1 MLSPFQHLVRPHP
14 QCAAYFLIQSLR
26 LNLFYLRN
34 SALSLQPLTSPA
46 LPPRPSLPGQ
56 LFSGLPFAVVCI
68 YKINTR
74 VNSPTPPSRSFPT
87 LRFSRPSWGRRA
99 FNLIEVTI
107 ALGIV
112 AFAFVGLFALLPNGM
127 QTFRRSMELSV
138 CTQIAQRVIND
149 AQQTDFSTLID
160 EKNLPPYSDA
170 IAALTFRAPLVSAP
184 GYRYFDDQGD
194 EIRSSRAGRT
204 DLSDLTAEQQRRI
217 SYWVNT
223 RVMPWGVLP
232 GRTVQRAQH
241 MASVTVQVAF
251 NPSNAPLPI
260 DRSDPNDAN
269 RPLRNLF
276 ASKAGVSVITYSALI
291 GRNL

>member
-1 MLSPFQHLVRPHP
+1 VKSPSSIPRRF
-14 QCAAYFLIQSLR
+14 
-26 LNLFYLRN
+26 
-34 SALSLQPLTSPA
+34 
-46 LPPRPSLPGQ
+46 PP
-56 LFSGLPFAVVCI
+56 
-68 YKINTR
+68 
-74 VNSPTPPSRSFPT
+74 
-87 LRFSRPSWGRRA
+87 LRFSRLCFETRA

-160 EKNLPPYSDA
+160 EKNLPPYSDD
-170 IAALTFRAPLVSAP
+170 IAALTFRAPLFKQAA
-184 GYRYFDDQGD
+184 YRYFDDQGD
-194 EIRSSRAGRT
+194 EIRSSTAGRT
-204 DLSDLTAEQQRRI
+204 DLVGLTTEQQRRI

-223 RVMPWGVLP
+223 RVMWGVLP
-232 GRTVQRAQH
+232 GETARRAQH
-241 MASVTVQVAF
+241 MACVTIQVAF

-260 DRSDPNDAN
+260 DPSDAKDGNQ
-269 RPLRNLF
+269 PLRNLF
-276 ASKAGVSVITYSALI
+276 APKAGVSIMTYSALI